1 VAKQPRSWWPAEG
14 EIRLSKR
21 HDKVALGGEQVI
33 GPYDKQSCA
42 RVVTEPCQ
50 SRSQAGAE
58 PGADGPKAREG
69 AKILEMRHRG
79 TRRRMGIGTITQS
92 IVEQERSVSAPASD
106 GSRVAVLECP
116 AAAKPI
122 SGGPVKWWSVERRS
136 EEAVVAMIGAD
147 NITRRSEGPLVRCAT
162 ATAKTFG
169 SRSFAGR
176 WGR

>member
-1 VAKQPRSWWPAEG
+1 
-14 EIRLSKR
+14 
-21 HDKVALGGEQVI
+21 
-33 GPYDKQSCA
+33 
-42 RVVTEPCQ
+42 
-50 SRSQAGAE
+50 
-58 PGADGPKAREG
+58 
-69 AKILEMRHRG
+69 
-79 TRRRMGIGTITQS
+79 MGIGTITQS

-176 WGR
+176 WGRWPTLVAQGNVAGRLPEGKPDEGVPHVRFGKRE